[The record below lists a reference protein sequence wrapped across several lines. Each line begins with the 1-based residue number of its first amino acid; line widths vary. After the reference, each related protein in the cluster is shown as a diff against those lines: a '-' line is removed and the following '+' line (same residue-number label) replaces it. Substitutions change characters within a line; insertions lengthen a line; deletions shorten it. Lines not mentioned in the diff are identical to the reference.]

1 MEGPRAWRPGLWRG
15 KARRS
20 ICRVQRNVPRFVSKA
35 TSYLPSYPAQLSMTG
50 KTQRRIKFQG
60 ADLEA
65 QPEDQGVHIP
75 MRIPTCL
82 VLPAH
87 PTLQRSQTDLAS

>member
-1 MEGPRAWRPGLWRG
+1 
-15 KARRS
+15 
-20 ICRVQRNVPRFVSKA
+20 
-35 TSYLPSYPAQLSMTG
+35 MTR
-50 KTQRRIKFQG
+50 KTQRRINFQG

-65 QPEDQGVHIP
+65 QPEDEGVHIP

-87 PTLQRSQTDLAS
+87 PTVQRSQTDLAS